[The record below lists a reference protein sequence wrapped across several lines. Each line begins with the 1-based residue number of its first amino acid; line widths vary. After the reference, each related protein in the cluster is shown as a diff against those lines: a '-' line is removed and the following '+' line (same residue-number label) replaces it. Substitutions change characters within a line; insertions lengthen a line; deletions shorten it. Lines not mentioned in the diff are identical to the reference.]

1 MDHLEE
7 SYKSKIVNI
16 DKLKKSN
23 NNKKIPKYENKQ
35 LSNKQLSNK
44 QYENYYSNY
53 EDGLWLT
60 GC

>member
-16 DKLKKSN
+16 DKLEKSDSNKNKSKKS
-23 NNKKIPKYENKQ
+23 PKYENKQ
-35 LSNKQLSNK
+35 LSNKQY
-44 QYENYYSNY
+44 QYYYTNY